1 MLIGGETL
9 IQICRNAL
17 RALTGGGSQSIEE
30 PQPERTEVDDIIEK
44 IYANMSACHLKNEN
58 WQRALETAN
67 KALNKNE
74 NNFKAMFRKGKALGE
89 LGFFDKAE
97 KVLEDLKTKNPTD
110 APGIIAELSRLRTLD
125 QAREKAHK
133 QKLKGFL
140 TREKPEKKPAPIV
153 EPGIEE
159 IVSPGVASAS
169 HT

>member
-1 MLIGGETL
+1 
-9 IQICRNAL
+9 
-17 RALTGGGSQSIEE
+17 
-30 PQPERTEVDDIIEK
+30 
-44 IYANMSACHLKNEN
+44 
-58 WQRALETAN
+58 
-67 KALNKNE
+67 
-74 NNFKAMFRKGKALGE
+74 MFRKGKALGE

-110 APGIIAELSRLRTLD
+110 APGIIAELSRLRILD

-140 TREKPEKKPAPIV
+140 TREKPEKKPAPTV